1 MAKFKCKCGTV
12 TRDDDPDHGLLMFRS
27 RDYEDDAVAGLGDLL
42 GRCMQVID
50 CPTCGRLWVWWERRG
65 DAPPTQYTRQPPDPD

>member
-1 MAKFKCKCGTV
+1 MAKFMCKCGTT

-27 RDYEDDAVAGLGDLL
+27 RDYEDDAVVGLSDLL

-50 CPTCGRLWVWWERRG
+50 CPTCGRLWVWWERQAG
-65 DAPPTQYTRQPPDPD
+65 AAPVEYTRRPPGAD